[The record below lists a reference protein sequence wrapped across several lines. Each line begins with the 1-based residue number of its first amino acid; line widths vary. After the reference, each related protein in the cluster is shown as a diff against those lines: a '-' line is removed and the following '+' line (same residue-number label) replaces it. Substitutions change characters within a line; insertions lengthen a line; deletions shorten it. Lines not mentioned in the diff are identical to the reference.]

1 MEIYSYHIDGD
12 GLVLDGTCDKWFEI
26 LWTRRFF
33 RGDDFTISL
42 PPTPKNI
49 ALFSEGKV
57 VELEKVNP
65 LTGVSEHAGIITSVS
80 VTSGERATLTVTGQ
94 SFDGLLNRRILAEY
108 ESDDTSMMLVRRNAG
123 DLANEK
129 RRFAATVFDS
139 SVDTAAYQVGAMM
152 FKTLAEYTANVA
164 SSKGWGLQSY
174 ISHST
179 ALPHIVISGRQ
190 FVDRSISQSAVKSVV
205 FSDDYETATDFER
218 QHTESGV
225 VTGVVAGAKKQYND
239 VTHVDIEKY
248 VDYFG
253 DAQSYARIEKYQ
265 SVTPVTKIEIRGKDV
280 EWTVLDEWETF
291 LAADELVAA
300 NYVKATDYLGA
311 NIIVKDGWESKFAVG
326 DFVTVK
332 NTAWDMSADKQV
344 SEVQEYWGANNITVT
359 ATLGEPPKTLIEILK
374 RG

>member
-291 LAADELVAA
+291 LAADELAAA

-344 SEVQEYWGANNITVT
+344 SEVQEYWGADNITVT

>member
-49 ALFSEGKV
+49 ALFSEGRV
-57 VELEKVNP
+57 VEPEKVNP
-65 LTGVSEHAGIITSVS
+65 LTGVSEQAGIITSVS

-108 ESDDTSMMLVRRNAG
+108 ESDDTSMMLIRRNAG

-291 LAADELVAA
+291 LAADELAAA

-344 SEVQEYWGANNITVT
+344 SEVQEYWGADNITVT

>member
-108 ESDDTSMMLVRRNAG
+108 ESGDTSMMLVRRNAG

-218 QHTESGV
+218 QHAESGV

-265 SVTPVTKIEIRGKDV
+265 SVTPVTKTEIRGKDV

-291 LAADELVAA
+291 LVADELAAA

-344 SEVQEYWGANNITVT
+344 SEVQEYWGADNITVT

>member
-108 ESDDTSMMLVRRNAG
+108 ESDDTSMMLIRRNAG

-291 LAADELVAA
+291 LAADELAAA

-344 SEVQEYWGANNITVT
+344 SEVQEYWGADNITVT

>member
-179 ALPHIVISGRQ
+179 ALPHIVIGGRQ

-291 LAADELVAA
+291 LAADELAAA

-344 SEVQEYWGANNITVT
+344 SEVQEYWGADNITVT

>member
-1 MEIYSYHIDGD
+1 MEIYNYHIDGD

-80 VTSGERATLTVTGQ
+80 ITSGERATLTVTGQ

-108 ESDDTSMMLVRRNAG
+108 ESGDTSMMLVRRNAG

-129 RRFAATVFDS
+129 RRLAATVFDS

-218 QHTESGV
+218 QHAESGV
-225 VTGVVAGAKKQYND
+225 VTGVVAGAKKQHND
-239 VTHVDIEKY
+239 ETHVDIEKY

-265 SVTPVTKIEIRGKDV
+265 SVTPVTKIEIRDGDV
-280 EWTVLDEWETF
+280 EWTVLDDWETF
-291 LAADELVAA
+291 LAADELAAA

-311 NIIVKDGWESKFAVG
+311 NIVVKDGWESKFAVG

-344 SEVQEYWGANNITVT
+344 SEVQEYWGADNITVT

>member
-1 MEIYSYHIDGD
+1 MEIHSYHIDGD

-42 PPTPKNI
+42 PPTSKNI

-291 LAADELVAA
+291 LAADELAAA

-344 SEVQEYWGANNITVT
+344 SEVQEYWGADNITVT

>member
-218 QHTESGV
+218 QHAESGV

-291 LAADELVAA
+291 LAADELAAA

-344 SEVQEYWGANNITVT
+344 SEVQEYWGADNITVT

>member
-218 QHTESGV
+218 QHAESGV

-291 LAADELVAA
+291 LAADELAAA

-344 SEVQEYWGANNITVT
+344 SEVQEYWGADNITVA